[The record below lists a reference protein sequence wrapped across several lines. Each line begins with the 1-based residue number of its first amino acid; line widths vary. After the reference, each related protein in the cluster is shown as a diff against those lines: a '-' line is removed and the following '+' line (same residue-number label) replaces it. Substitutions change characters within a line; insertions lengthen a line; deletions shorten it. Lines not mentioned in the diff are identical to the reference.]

1 MRARDLLTLV
11 LVLVPLLA
19 NVVVLYRLS
28 LHRRDGLGF
37 LATLFSW
44 NFHVLRPD
52 LYTDEGQDLLRW
64 AWALAIVSAAWIPL
78 VILLIH

>member
-28 LHRRDGLGF
+28 SYRRDGLGF